1 MCKINWEE
9 RFFEVAKDHYI
20 RHKNMELAFIEAQRF
35 IDYYRQSLEEA
46 TEEIRKEEKPKVVK
60 DEDFESIWLEYRR
73 KGSKKKALEQWMKLT
88 EDEKERA
95 KDHIPHY
102 VSTREV
108 QYQKDLERYLRDKCF
123 LNVVFKGGKTIF
135 DGEQKEE
142 QKNDKKVVIGGVVY
156 K

>member
-20 RHKNMELAFIEAQRF
+20 RYKNMELAFIEAQRF
-35 IDYYRQSLEEA
+35 IDCYRQSLEDA

-60 DEDFESIWLEYRR
+60 DEEFESIWLEYRR
-73 KGSKKKALEQWMKLT
+73 KGSKKKALEQWLKLT
-88 EDEKERA
+88 DDEKERA
-95 KDHIPHY
+95 KEHIPHY

-108 QYQKDLERYLRDKCF
+108 QYQKDLERYLRDKGF
-123 LNVVFKGGKTIF
+123 DNVVYN
-135 DGEQKEE
+135 KEFIVYDPNKQE
-142 QKNDKKVVIGGVVY
+142 SRFAEGIVINGQNY

>member
-9 RFFEVAKDHYI
+9 RVFQLASSLYASNEMTIDQAIANALIFKEEYI
-20 RHKNMELAFIEAQRF
+20 ELMG
-35 IDYYRQSLEEA
+35 LEEKK
-46 TEEIRKEEKPKVVK
+46 EEEKPKVVK

-108 QYQKDLERYLRDKCF
+108 QYQKDLERYLRDKGF
-123 LNVVFKGGKTIF
+123 DNVVFKDGKTIF
-135 DGEQKEE
+135 DGEHKEE
-142 QKNDKKVVIGGVVY
+142 RTNDKKVVIGGVVY